1 MPLIAPES
9 LVCLVYVIVAC
20 VVGFLGLPLYFGK
33 IPPNRFY
40 GFRTERTLAD
50 PKVWYPVNRV
60 AGGWMAVTG
69 ALTAAVA
76 TWVQRN
82 GWKLESAAVANLIVF
97 SAGMFLMLIHSLRTL
112 WRIK

>member
-1 MPLIAPES
+1 MPSIAPES
-9 LVCLVYVIVAC
+9 FICLVYVIAAC
-20 VVGFLGLPLYFGK
+20 FLGLLGLPLYFGK

-60 AGGWMAVTG
+60 AGGWMAITG

-76 TWVQRN
+76 TWVHRD
-82 GWKLESAAVANLIVF
+82 GWKLESAAVANLVVF
-97 SAGMFLMLIHSLRTL
+97 SAGMLLMLIHSLRTL

>member
-9 LVCLVYVIVAC
+9 FLCLLYVIASCLV
-20 VVGFLGLPLYFGK
+20 GLLGLPLYFGK

-40 GFRTERTLAD
+40 GFRTARTLAD

-60 AGGWMAVTG
+60 SGGWMAVTG
-69 ALTAAVA
+69 ALTAAAA
-76 TWVQRN
+76 TWGERN
-82 GWKLESAAVANLIVF
+82 GWKLESAAVVNLVVF
-97 SAGMFLMLIHSLRTL
+97 SAGMLIMLIHSLRTL

>member
-1 MPLIAPES
+1 MPLIVPES

-20 VVGFLGLPLYFGK
+20 VVGLLGLPLYFGK

-50 PKVWYPVNRV
+50 PKVWYPVNRA
-60 AGGWMAVTG
+60 AGGWMIITG

-76 TWVQRN
+76 TWGERN
-82 GWKLESAAVANLIVF
+82 SWQLESAAVANLVVF
-97 SAGMFLMLIHSLRTL
+97 SAGMLIMLIHSLRTL

>member
-1 MPLIAPES
+1 MPSIAPES
-9 LVCLVYVIVAC
+9 FICLVYVIAAC
-20 VVGFLGLPLYFGK
+20 FLGLLGLPLYFGK

-50 PKVWYPVNRV
+50 HKVWYPVNRV
-60 AGGWMAVTG
+60 AGGWMAITG

-97 SAGMFLMLIHSLRTL
+97 SAGMLIMLIHSLRTL